1 MQLSGGSLTH
11 PATLRRVHVVP
22 IILLSA
28 LVASILLLAPTAI
41 GAPFLRM
48 VAAGAAAAL
57 SLRGWREGGGRERKV
72 RVWILAAVGIWFV
85 AEVARLTSALTG
97 HTTLVADLSI
107 FGLAIAAV
115 GGFGAAARRRLRPA
129 DEAALY
135 LDAAGVFA
143 ATTGGVIV
151 IGATLVADADALAI
165 LAHGAFFLAF
175 MGA

>member
-11 PATLRRVHVVP
+11 PATLRRVHLVP

-41 GAPFLRM
+41 GAPFLRV

-57 SLRGWREGGGRERKV
+57 SLRGWREAVGRERQV
-72 RVWILAAVGIWFV
+72 RSWILAAVGIWFV
-85 AEVARLTSALTG
+85 AEVARLTGALTG
-97 HTTLVADLSI
+97 RTTLVADLSVI
-107 FGLAIAAV
+107 GLAIAAI
-115 GGFGAAARRRLRPA
+115 GGFVAAARRRMRPA

-135 LDAAGVFA
+135 LDAAGIFA

-151 IGATLVADADALAI
+151 IGATLR
-165 LAHGAFFLAF
+165 HRR
-175 MGA
+175 